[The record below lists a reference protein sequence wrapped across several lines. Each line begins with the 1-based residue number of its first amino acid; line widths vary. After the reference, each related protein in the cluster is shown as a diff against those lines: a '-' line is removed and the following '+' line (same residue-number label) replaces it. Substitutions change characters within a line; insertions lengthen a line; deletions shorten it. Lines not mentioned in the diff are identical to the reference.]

1 MTSPLRRLNKITEK
15 LIKQKKLK
23 KITEKIES

>member
-1 MTSPLRRLNKITEK
+1 MTSPLEGLNKKTKI